1 MMLLNIIHKDLKIFC
16 SKLPQNLL
24 ALLIFPLIMGLL
36 YGALYDSITSNTI
49 KFNNTNVYY
58 QGTNSDLDEAL
69 NKLLTSKGF
78 EFVLLKGPLKGTLD
92 SNSLALEISA
102 KGDIKITN
110 NGQMTIEKEMI
121 INAVNKFAE
130 NSNINIEAS
139 KYLGEINSKG
149 PAVSVITLQ
158 QNKKIPEKLVM
169 VTSCFTLIS
178 IFIALVLSSSFF
190 SEKRSNILKRMLS
203 MDMNKKEIF
212 LGNFLSSFVI
222 TLLLISSYYII
233 AYYFIFRVKINLLSL
248 IIVILINSFFIS
260 ALAAFII
267 GIFKSEKTVKLI
279 FMPFVMV
286 LMFFGGSLFPVD
298 SYKGAATLAVF
309 TPNYNLMKLYEG
321 VLQGSPIG
329 ELTGDIFKI
338 LIPALILTIIGA
350 VVFCLREE

>member
-1 MMLLNIIHKDLKIFC
+1 
-16 SKLPQNLL
+16 
-24 ALLIFPLIMGLL
+24 
-36 YGALYDSITSNTI
+36 
-49 KFNNTNVYY
+49 
-58 QGTNSDLDEAL
+58 
-69 NKLLTSKGF
+69 
-78 EFVLLKGPLKGTLD
+78 
-92 SNSLALEISA
+92 
-102 KGDIKITN
+102 
-110 NGQMTIEKEMI
+110 MTIEKEMI

-139 KYLGEINSKG
+139 KYLDEINSKG

-222 TLLLISSYYII
+222 TLLIISSYYII
-233 AYYFIFRVKINLLSL
+233 AYYLIFRVKISLISL

-260 ALAAFII
+260 AVAAFII

-286 LMFFGGSLFPVD
+286 LTFFGGSFFPVD
-298 SYKGAATLAVF
+298 SYKGAAALAVF

-321 VLQGSPIG
+321 VLQGSYIG